1 MKKEI
6 YRYLT
11 YSLAIALT
19 GLAALYLLGS
29 SLMNIFQDF
38 NFQKRTGIPLSDTV
52 KVIHLNKTAFKSRL
66 TDPKYTIELAE
77 QALKLAEKLDYL
89 PGLAEAYR
97 VSGVG
102 FSYLENN
109 PLATKNYIQAL
120 QYYKILKDEKNVAR
134 TYSNIGNLY
143 KYIDPE
149 KALNYF
155 DKALKISEE
164 IQNEELT
171 AGIYF
176 NMALICSRKK
186 EYNKSLMYFDKSYGI
201 FNQLKDTV
209 SKVVYLQNTG
219 RVYYYLGKIDSAK
232 TRLFKAIKEGKE
244 NRLFATVS
252 GCYLSLAY
260 VYMNENKF
268 KLARA
273 SINEGFK
280 YASKLKSPDLN
291 NDFVRIRYELE
302 LKQKNY
308 QKAVEYLALAYRND
322 SLRLK
327 ENLSSNID
335 INVRHFQQQQKI
347 QENELVIAD
356 QKYRETKTRWIITL
370 CVLAAVLVVTF
381 ILVWYFI
388 REKKRERLEIVN
400 QNKINSLEQK
410 ALQAMMNPHFV
421 FNVMNS
427 IQHFI
432 NKADTR
438 KANKVLS
445 SFSRLARKHLE
456 VCMSST
462 ISLHDEILYLGLYLS
477 FEKIRYLDKMNY
489 KIRVDKEIDTEE
501 VIIPAMLIQPFLEN
515 SIWHGIMPKED
526 GGTIIIDFEMEEDD
540 LIITILDDGIGIL
553 NSESQKKAGHI
564 SRGMTLIRDR
574 INLMNTLNSRHIH
587 INQQQTGDHGT
598 EVVIKI
604 PT

>member
-1 MKKEI
+1 M
-6 YRYLT
+6 
-11 YSLAIALT
+11 
-19 GLAALYLLGS
+19 
-29 SLMNIFQDF
+29 
-38 NFQKRTGIPLSDTV
+38 
-52 KVIHLNKTAFKSRL
+52 
-66 TDPKYTIELAE
+66 
-77 QALKLAEKLDYL
+77 
-89 PGLAEAYR
+89 
-97 VSGVG
+97 
-102 FSYLENN
+102 
-109 PLATKNYIQAL
+109 
-120 QYYKILKDEKNVAR
+120 
-134 TYSNIGNLY
+134 
-143 KYIDPE
+143 
-149 KALNYF
+149 
-155 DKALKISEE
+155 
-164 IQNEELT
+164 
-171 AGIYF
+171 
-176 NMALICSRKK
+176 
-186 EYNKSLMYFDKSYGI
+186 
-201 FNQLKDTV
+201 
-209 SKVVYLQNTG
+209 
-219 RVYYYLGKIDSAK
+219 
-232 TRLFKAIKEGKE
+232 
-244 NRLFATVS
+244 
-252 GCYLSLAY
+252 
-260 VYMNENKF
+260 
-268 KLARA
+268 
-273 SINEGFK
+273 
-280 YASKLKSPDLN
+280 
-291 NDFVRIRYELE
+291 
-302 LKQKNY
+302 
-308 QKAVEYLALAYRND
+308 
-322 SLRLK
+322 
-327 ENLSSNID
+327 
-335 INVRHFQQQQKI
+335 
-347 QENELVIAD
+347 
-356 QKYRETKTRWIITL
+356 
-370 CVLAAVLVVTF
+370 AAVLVVTF

>member
-232 TRLFKAIKEGKE
+232 TRLFKAIKESKE

-356 QKYRETKTRWIITL
+356 QKYRETKTR
-370 CVLAAVLVVTF
+370 
-381 ILVWYFI
+381 
-388 REKKRERLEIVN
+388 
-400 QNKINSLEQK
+400 
-410 ALQAMMNPHFV
+410 
-421 FNVMNS
+421 
-427 IQHFI
+427 
-432 NKADTR
+432 
-438 KANKVLS
+438 
-445 SFSRLARKHLE
+445 
-456 VCMSST
+456 
-462 ISLHDEILYLGLYLS
+462 
-477 FEKIRYLDKMNY
+477 
-489 KIRVDKEIDTEE
+489 
-501 VIIPAMLIQPFLEN
+501 
-515 SIWHGIMPKED
+515 
-526 GGTIIIDFEMEEDD
+526 
-540 LIITILDDGIGIL
+540 
-553 NSESQKKAGHI
+553 
-564 SRGMTLIRDR
+564 
-574 INLMNTLNSRHIH
+574 
-587 INQQQTGDHGT
+587 
-598 EVVIKI
+598 
-604 PT
+604 